1 MRNLKKGVNKMALE
15 LKQWNF
21 TFSTYGCRCV
31 AHHTFDE
38 CDRKGTDWGWNSVTA
53 KTKKTAIKE
62 ALKWC
67 NEYGKSSSHEQITLN
82 DDSVNCNEHTEK
94 MLLSNFY

>member
-1 MRNLKKGVNKMALE
+1 MALK

-21 TFSTYGCRCV
+21 TFSTYGCLCV
-31 AHHTFDE
+31 AHHALDE
-38 CDRKGTDWGWNSVTA
+38 CPHKRSDWGWNSVTA

-62 ALKWC
+62 AHKWC
-67 NEYGKSSSHEQITLN
+67 SEFEKGGNNEKVTLN
-82 DDSVNCNEHTEK
+82 EGSVNCNEHTEK